1 MTVWKPGLGGAY
13 GREISV
19 GTLSHKTEQS
29 ALPRTFAN
37 FSPRLVYTDDRTVF
51 TCRGA

>member
-19 GTLSHKTEQS
+19 ATLHDHVLWARFQKRICEAVLLVPALS
-29 ALPRTFAN
+29 AF
-37 FSPRLVYTDDRTVF
+37 
-51 TCRGA
+51 